1 MMERGIYVLI
11 SVGVTLSIFCT
22 QCKLIRRWCAQLKC
36 CKSWGNNFHSPTEIS
51 RWLFHNPDPPS
62 LIRLKRIRENIK
74 RRFDSVSLLCLQ
86 LYRPSYDVGSY
97 ADAKNEITKC
107 EHYHY
112 YIYYYYYY
120 RSRIE
125 GGRLMLS
132 YQRKREFHSE
142 GDALGT
148 HTAAS
153 DHQVLLYF
161 RR

>member
-1 MMERGIYVLI
+1 ML
-11 SVGVTLSIFCT
+11 
-22 QCKLIRRWCAQLKC
+22 QKLRKQ
-36 CKSWGNNFHSPTEIS
+36 FHPPTEIS

-97 ADAKNEITKC
+97 ADAKKEITKC

-112 YIYYYYYY
+112 YIYYYYYYYYY

-132 YQRKREFHSE
+132 YQRKREFHSK

-153 DHQVLLYF
+153 DHQVLL
-161 RR
+161 